1 MDSILIQVLLNG
13 LIIGGFYAIIGI
25 GLNIIFG
32 VMDVVNFAQGEF
44 LMIGMYVT
52 YFTVQILGWDPY
64 LSLPLVAVV
73 LFGLGGLLQYFLVT
87 PVVLKKT
94 GHASQILLT
103 VAFMFLLQNT
113 AVMLFTADYFTV
125 ETSYSSTGLVIGDTL
140 LTTPKLISFGFA
152 LLVALLVFL
161 FLDKT
166 DTGKALRATS
176 QNDMGAS
183 LVGIRIKRM
192 YVLAFGIGTALAG
205 VAGTLLI
212 PFFYVHP
219 LIGNIFTP
227 RAFVVVV
234 LGGLGSI
241 PGAFIGG
248 MVLGLLETGGAF
260 VAGSALK
267 EAVIFV
273 TFILILIL
281 RRNLQVA
288 KRSVA

>member
-1 MDSILIQVLLNG
+1 MDSIIVQVLLNG
-13 LIIGGFYAIIGI
+13 LIIGGFYALIGI

-44 LMIGMYVT
+44 LMIGMYLT
-52 YFTVQILGWDPY
+52 YFTVELLGWDPY
-64 LSLPLVAVV
+64 LSMPLVAVL
-73 LFGLGGLLQYFLVT
+73 LFGLGGVLQYYLVT
-87 PVVLKKT
+87 PVVLKKS

-113 AVMLFTADYFTV
+113 AVMLFTANYFTV
-125 ETSYSSTGLVIGDTL
+125 ETAYSSSGLRIGETL

-152 LLVALLVFL
+152 LFVAFLVFL

-176 QNDMGAS
+176 QNRMGAS
-183 LVGIRIKRM
+183 LVGIRVKRM

-219 LIGNIFTP
+219 LIGNTFTP

-234 LGGLGSI
+234 LGGLGSV